1 MNARAVTIQP
11 FATAGRS
18 ERHAD
23 PDLLDILATVHFWRL
38 RAVEFTLLSLIVFWL
53 CFAIACRL

>member
-1 MNARAVTIQP
+1 MNARAIRIEP
-11 FATAGRS
+11 FADGSTR
-18 ERHAD
+18 ERRAD

-38 RAVEFTLLSLIVFWL
+38 RAVEFTLLSLIVFRL